1 MTILILVVSLLAGM
15 CVSEYYNRRI
25 QAIMR
30 ESWQEVE
37 SVRRRGGWQNV
48 INAQDYARMRAGER
62 VVKRRE
68 GA

>member
-1 MTILILVVSLLAGM
+1 MTILVLVVSLIAGM
-15 CVSEYYNRRI
+15 CIAEYYNRRI

-30 ESWQEVE
+30 ESWQEVDTA
-37 SVRRRGGWQNV
+37 RRRGSWQNV
-48 INAQDYARMRAGER
+48 INQQDYARMRAGER